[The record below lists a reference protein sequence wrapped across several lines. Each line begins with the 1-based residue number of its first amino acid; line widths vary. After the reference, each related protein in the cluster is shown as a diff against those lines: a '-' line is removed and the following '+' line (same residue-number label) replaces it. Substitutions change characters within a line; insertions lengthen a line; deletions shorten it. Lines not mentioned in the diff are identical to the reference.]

1 MLGPVIVGIDME
13 GRDIG
18 GPDTG
23 GPGIRGTDD
32 MDMGG
37 MGIGACEGM
46 RGLEAPTDSGT
57 EDTEVD

>member
-1 MLGPVIVGIDME
+1 MLGPVIVGMDMD

-37 MGIGACEGM
+37 MGSGA
-46 RGLEAPTDSGT
+46 
-57 EDTEVD
+57 